1 MVLQNQAPSTLDKYI
16 CKLAENI
23 LIDFC
28 NGLSINELE
37 DEINNKFGLSFTVSE
52 IKSALNKKSNKT
64 VKYNDE
70 KYYIDSSTRDDL
82 LKQEP
87 LTDILDKYVLDFIKA
102 NPEIEIEP
110 SEVSAILLNYLYFCF
125 NSNVKNLLML
135 LNKGDNNLQFAD
147 DVKESEIR
155 IINAFLSWNN
165 DEKNE
170 FIYRIVATC
179 YEYCMLTVKN
189 DNVISKELFKGKKF
203 YLDSNII
210 FRMAGIN
217 KDDRKISIDSFIEQ
231 CKKIG
236 INLCCTSVTVDEIYR
251 VLESQINYIRGN
263 YSDAPPVSPKS
274 ISNINSYYDVNDFYT
289 LYYDWCQIKGNHF
302 TDLQSFYEYL
312 FELVRGALEKVDII
326 PITMEK
332 YIREKDFIELSNSLR
347 DYKNQHNSWRYCSSK
362 SSETDII
369 NIKEIETKRTKNQE
383 SIWQANEFIVS
394 ADQLLIAWS
403 TENYSGVPLVVLP
416 SVWLSIILRFTGRS
430 SDDYNSFCLFLTQ
443 RQHRNPDNQ
452 INPET
457 LIKKINQRTSETSVR
472 ERIIEEITKHKND
485 FSFEEDSDYDSSID
499 KAFDIVLKQIR
510 DEIES
515 DKNDYK
521 QKIDS
526 KLEKA
531 NVDHENALRKQQ
543 DEVEA
548 QKEIE
553 RAGER
558 DKTVL
563 LLSKE
568 KVAKRVNKY
577 RWIRQNR
584 WIYLLVGAI
593 CITFFL
599 VCFLTKWDPFWN
611 LFSNVFDEGRYNE
624 NQMNI
629 IIGAFSALITLLAEC
644 FVGVLDSLGNESREK
659 KLLKKYEKKIRKSL
673 ETAEKLE

>member
-347 DYKNQHNSWRYCSSK
+347 DYKNQHNSWRFCSSK

-369 NIKEIETKRTKNQE
+369 NIKEIYNKRSKNQE

-403 TENYSGVPLVVLP
+403 TENYSGVPIVVLP

-430 SDDYNSFCLFLTQ
+430 NDDYNSFCLFLTQ
-443 RQHRNPDNQ
+443 RQRRNPDNQ

-457 LIKKINQRTSETSVR
+457 LIKKINQRTSETYVR

-485 FSFEEDSDYDSSID
+485 FSFDDDSDYDLSID
-499 KAFDIVLKQIR
+499 KAFDIVLKQIK
-510 DEIES
+510 DEAES
-515 DKNDYK
+515 DKNEYK
-521 QKIDS
+521 QKLDNE
-526 KLEKA
+526 LQKA
-531 NVDHENALRKQQ
+531 NANHENALRKQQ
-543 DEVEA
+543 SEA
-548 QKEIE
+548 DALQEIE
-553 RAGER
+553 RAAER

-568 KVAKRVNKY
+568 KVAKRVNRYK
-577 RWIRQNR
+577 WIKENR
-584 WIYLLVGAI
+584 WIYFLVGVVFAA
-593 CITFFL
+593 FFL
-599 VCFLTKWDPFWN
+599 VCILTKWEPFWE
-611 LFSNVFDEGRYNE
+611 VFLSVLDEKRFTE
-624 NQMNI
+624 SQLNI
-629 IIGAFSALITLLAEC
+629 IMGVFSVLITLLAEC
-644 FVGVLDSLGNESREK
+644 LIGILDSLGNESREK
-659 KLLKKYEKKIRKSL
+659 KLLKKYQKKIRKSL
-673 ETAEKLE
+673 EAAEKLE